1 MHIGLIGG
9 IGPAATVVY
18 YQSLV
23 AQMRARGLPLEIT
36 LVQAEA
42 SDLVR
47 NNREDN
53 RDAQAAIYAG
63 LIDRLKAA
71 GAQCAAITS
80 IGGHFCF
87 EQTLRL
93 SSLPLISA
101 ISPLDAFFASQGLTK
116 IGLLGTVGVMRSK
129 LYGQLDVTE
138 AVAPQDA
145 LDTIGQ
151 TYS

>member
-23 AQMRARGLPLEIT
+23 AQMRARGRPLEIT

-80 IGGHFCF
+80 MGGTF
-87 EQTLRL
+87 
-93 SSLPLISA
+93 
-101 ISPLDAFFASQGLTK
+101 AF
-116 IGLLGTVGVMRSK
+116 SK
-129 LYGQLDVTE
+129 LCGCH
-138 AVAPQDA
+138 PCP
-145 LDTIGQ
+145 
-151 TYS
+151 